1 MAVDILDTHQHLIYG
16 DRFSYPWTDEIAALK
31 GQSFRFEDYQ
41 LAAADTGITNTL
53 FMEADAEDWR
63 AETDMV
69 LEMVDDPGTI
79 ISGVIANCRP
89 EDPGFDAWL
98 DTIVDRP
105 VVGLRRILHVMPDG
119 LSQDDAFR
127 ANIRKLSGHG
137 LTFDLCFLGRQLA
150 IAAELVRA
158 CEDVQF
164 VLDHCGV
171 PDIAS
176 GAMDPW
182 REHIRRLA
190 AMPNVACKISG
201 VTAYAKPGEG
211 AIDVVRPWVEHCLES
226 FGWDRVIWG
235 SDWPVCNINAGLAEW
250 VAISREIVS
259 GENASN
265 QVKLFR
271 DNAINTYGLRKRGL
285 IGS

>member
-1 MAVDILDTHQHLIYG
+1 MAIDILDTHQHLIYA
-16 DRFSYPWTDEIAALK
+16 DRIGYPWTDEVAALA
-31 GQSFRFEDYQ
+31 GRSFRYEDYQ
-41 LAAADTGITNTL
+41 LAAAGTGIDSTL

-63 AETDMV
+63 AEADMV

-79 ISGVIANCRP
+79 MSGAVASCRP

-98 DTIVDRP
+98 DTIADRP
-105 VVGLRRILHVMPDG
+105 VVGLRRILHVMPDE
-119 LSQDDAFR
+119 LSEDKVFR

-137 LTFDLCFLGRQLA
+137 LTFDLCFLSRQLA
-150 IAAELVRA
+150 IAADLARS
-158 CEDVQF
+158 CGDVQF

-171 PDIAS
+171 PDIAA

-182 REHIRRLA
+182 REQIRSLA
-190 AMPNVACKISG
+190 ALPNVACKISG

-211 AIDVVRPWVEHCLES
+211 TIDIVRPWVEHCLEC
-226 FGWDRVIWG
+226 FGWNRVIWG

-259 GENASN
+259 GEGISN
-265 QVKLFR
+265 QTKLFR
-271 DNAINTYGLRKRGL
+271 DNAASIYGLRK
-285 IGS
+285 

>member
-16 DRFSYPWTDEIAALK
+16 DRFGYPWTDEIAALK
-31 GQSFRFEDYQ
+31 GRSFRYEDYQ
-41 LAAADTGITNTL
+41 LAAADTGITSTL

-63 AETDMV
+63 TETDMV

-98 DTIVDRP
+98 DTIGDRP
-105 VVGLRRILHVMPDG
+105 VVGLRRILHVMPDE
-119 LSQDDAFR
+119 LSMDDAFR
-127 ANIRKLSGHG
+127 ANIRKLAGRG
-137 LTFDLCFLGRQLA
+137 LTFDLCLLGRQLA
-150 IAAELVRA
+150 IAADLAGA
-158 CEDVQF
+158 CENVQF

-176 GAMDPW
+176 GDMAPW
-182 REHIRRLA
+182 CEQIQSLA

-211 AIDVVRPWVEHCLES
+211 AIDVVRPWVEHCLEC
-226 FGWDRVIWG
+226 FGWDRVIWD
-235 SDWPVCNINAGLAEW
+235 SDWPVCNINAGLAAW

-259 GENASN
+259 NEDVSN
-265 QVKLFR
+265 QTRLFR
-271 DNAINTYGLRKRGL
+271 DNAINIYGLKDRG
-285 IGS
+285 